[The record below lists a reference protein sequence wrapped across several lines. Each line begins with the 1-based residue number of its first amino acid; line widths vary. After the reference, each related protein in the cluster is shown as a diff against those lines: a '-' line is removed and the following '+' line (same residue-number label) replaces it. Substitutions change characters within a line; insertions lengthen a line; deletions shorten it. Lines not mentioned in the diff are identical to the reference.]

1 MKKIAI
7 VLSMILI
14 SVLAMPALAF
24 PQTMITTEAASATSY
39 TMTLNAKGNYVRTQ
53 DAYLPV
59 QTFTTLGLSRPQ
71 DLFIYENIV
80 YITDTGNR
88 RIVRYDIHDKVVLE
102 PFLSADFSE
111 PKGIFVSDRG
121 VYVGDTGSEKV
132 LRFNFDGSLI
142 ETFNRPNS
150 IIFGNTIFKPSR
162 LAVDN
167 RGNVYLQSDG
177 VSSGIIQLANNG
189 DFLGY
194 FTSNQVRLNATQ
206 QFLKLIF
213 TEEQFNSIANRDP
226 SAFSSVFVDHN
237 SIIYTTTMGT
247 YFNAVKKH
255 NTAGNNMYQDRVIS
269 SNDARDITVDKDG
282 IVYAAMNYGGIFVY
296 SSDGEFIYNFGA
308 NSNRG
313 TTSNADISGLFSS
326 LSSLALD
333 EDGRI
338 WALDDSKNFLQVFA
352 PTDFALSIYEA
363 LQLYDSRNYDEAIL
377 IWQEVLKLNQMSVIA
392 HNNIGKNF
400 LLKEQY
406 DQAMIHFQLA
416 GNRDSFSEAFWEVRN
431 TNIQTYFGLFLLFS
445 LGYIVMVMVVQW
457 MRKRTSLSI
466 PVQHTLNQVGSYGL
480 VKDLVAAWKT
490 MTQPVDQFEQIKMK
504 RRGSYGAAIIL
515 IVLLFSAYVFN
526 ITSKSFIFQFTPV
539 EDLDFTA
546 IIIGFFS
553 LFSAVIIS
561 NFLDTSINDGE
572 GDFRSIIMLFSFS
585 VMPAIIGLVF
595 STFLSYV
602 LTYNEIFFLDL
613 IQNGSIVYSGI
624 LVLIGMV
631 EIHNYTLKQL
641 MKSVTVTLMF
651 LLVFITVL
659 LLMTLVWEQV
669 FSFIADLIGEMV
681 RNVTQN

>member
-1 MKKIAI
+1 MKK
-7 VLSMILI
+7 LSIFLTIILT
-14 SVLAMPALAF
+14 SVLVMPALVFSQPMKA
-24 PQTMITTEAASATSY
+24 TEAASATSY

-80 YITDTGNR
+80 YIADTGNK
-88 RIVRYDIHDKVVLE
+88 RIVRYDIVENIVLE
-102 PFLSADFSE
+102 PWISSDFIE

-121 VYVGDTGSEKV
+121 VYIGDTGSEMV
-132 LRFNFDGSLI
+132 LRFDFEGSLL
-142 ETFNRPNS
+142 ETFNRPNN

-167 RGNVYLQSDG
+167 RGNIYLQSDG

-247 YFNAVKKH
+247 YFNAIKKH

-269 SNDARDITVDKDG
+269 SNDARDITVAKDG

-326 LSSLALD
+326 LSSIALD

-363 LQLYDSRNYDEAIL
+363 LQLYDARNYDDAIL

-431 TNIQTYFGLFLLFS
+431 DTIQTYFGLFLL
-445 LGYIVMVMVVQW
+445 LLVGYSFLVLIVQW
-457 MRKRTSLSI
+457 LQKKTLLLI
-466 PVQHTLNQVGSYGL
+466 PVQHTLNKVGTFPIVQDITS
-480 VKDLVAAWKT
+480 AWKT
-490 MTQPVDQFEQIKMK
+490 MTHPVDQFEQIKMK
-504 RRGSYGAAIIL
+504 KRGNYSSAFIL
-515 IVLLFSAYVFN
+515 LGLLFIAYLFN
-526 ITSKSFIFQFTPV
+526 ITSKSFIFQLTPV

-546 IIIGFFS
+546 IVIGFFS
-553 LFSAVIIS
+553 LFGALVLS

-572 GDFRSIIMLFSFS
+572 GDFKAIIMLFSFS
-585 VMPAIIGLVF
+585 MFPAILGLVL
-595 STFLSYV
+595 STLLSYV

-613 IQNGSIVYSGI
+613 IQQGSLIYSGI

-641 MKSVTVTLMF
+641 MLSVLVTLLF

-669 FSFIADLIGEMV
+669 FSFLADLLGEMV

>member
-1 MKKIAI
+1 
-7 VLSMILI
+7 
-14 SVLAMPALAF
+14 
-24 PQTMITTEAASATSY
+24 
-39 TMTLNAKGNYVRTQ
+39 
-53 DAYLPV
+53 
-59 QTFTTLGLSRPQ
+59 
-71 DLFIYENIV
+71 
-80 YITDTGNR
+80 
-88 RIVRYDIHDKVVLE
+88 
-102 PFLSADFSE
+102 
-111 PKGIFVSDRG
+111 

-132 LRFNFDGSLI
+132 LRFDFDGSLI

-167 RGNVYLQSDG
+167 RGNIYLQSDG

-237 SIIYTTTMGT
+237 SIVYTTTMGT

-269 SNDARDITVDKDG
+269 SNDARDITVGKDG

-326 LSSLALD
+326 LSSIALD
-333 EDGRI
+333 EAGHI

-445 LGYIVMVMVVQW
+445 LGYVVMVIVIQW
-457 MRKRTSLSI
+457 MRKRTSLLI
-466 PVQHTLNQVGSYGL
+466 PVQHTLNQVSSYGL
-480 VKDLVAAWKT
+480 IKDLVTAWKT

-504 RRGSYGAAIIL
+504 KRGSYGAAFIL

-539 EDLDFTA
+539 EDLDFIA

-553 LFSAVIIS
+553 LFGAVIIS